1 MLSYRCIRKIYD
13 TERGKGLMDKHTI
26 IWAVIFVLAVII
38 EMASMQLISIWFAFG
53 ALIAFLV
60 SFFLPFGYQLAVFVI
75 ATGLLLISTRPLLK
89 KLKKPIVPTNHELDV
104 GQTALVFED
113 INVSENTG
121 RVRLKGVDWNAV
133 SENGELIGKDES
145 VVVRKIQ
152 GTKLIVSAKNSSDDK
167 NKEKTVL

>member
-1 MLSYRCIRKIYD
+1 M
-13 TERGKGLMDKHTI
+13 
-26 IWAVIFVLAVII
+26 VI
-38 EMASMQLISIWFAFG
+38 
-53 ALIAFLV
+53 
-60 SFFLPFGYQLAVFVI
+60 
-75 ATGLLLISTRPLLK
+75 
-89 KLKKPIVPTNHELDV
+89 
-104 GQTALVFED
+104 ED